1 MTAAEEKRIR
11 IPNEIKYV
19 IIAVIGI
26 AIFWIGIR
34 FVFGVNNPFYVVASE
49 SMVPKLKV
57 GDLLLVQHASAS
69 SPSPSSFNN
78 LKIGDIIVFKSPGVR
93 EDTGQ
98 PEVIVHRIK
107 QIYITPHGE
116 RILRTQGDANPH
128 SIYLIDYPILSN
140 NYIGKVVLIVPGVGL
155 VARAISPPVN
165 YILIAI
171 ILVILFFL
179 IFKRSKDQGKEQQ
192 ANTGNGSI
200 SN

>member
-1 MTAAEEKRIR
+1 MTAAEEKRIK
-11 IPNEIKYV
+11 IPSEIKYV
-19 IIAVIGI
+19 IIAIIGI

-69 SPSPSSFNN
+69 SPSSSSFNN

-98 PEVIVHRIK
+98 PEVIVHRVK
-107 QIYITPHGE
+107 QIYITPQGE
-116 RILRTQGDANPH
+116 RILRTKGDANPH

-140 NYIGKVVLIVPGVGL
+140 NYIGKVVVIVPGIGL

-165 YILIAI
+165 YILIVI

-179 IFKRSKDQGKEQQ
+179 IFKRSRDHGKEQQ
-192 ANTGNGSI
+192 TGTEGASV
-200 SN
+200 SS